1 MFIIVGVVCMTL
13 EYQSRKLAI
22 MRFKYSVIFTP
33 LFLNSVMTATV
44 WVVNLIVRY
53 ILAPFW
59 LVVSEWKVE
68 SGLKIS
74 LRAKPHPLYHTS
86 ILVGLATGWEVKR
99 KISNWRGRRL

>member
-13 EYQSRKLAI
+13 QYQSRKLAI

-74 LRAKPHPLYHTS
+74 LRAKPHPLHYIS
-86 ILVGLATGWEVKR
+86 IFVVITTGLEVK
-99 KISNWRGRRL
+99 KTFQLERGKK